1 MCGCGRK
8 GCLETIASATGIA
21 RLGLEK
27 RKGQESL
34 LNDIKAVT
42 AKDVFEAYE
51 KGDRIATDVVEEV
64 TFHLGLAISNLAN
77 SINPEIIVI
86 GGGVSKAG
94 ETLLAPLRQQF
105 ERFALPRVF
114 GSTTFKIAELGNDA
128 GVIGCA
134 WLAKQMFL
142 KK

>member
-1 MCGCGRK
+1 M
-8 GCLETIASATGIA
+8 A
-21 RLGLEK
+21 RPPSVG
-27 RKGQESL
+27 G
-34 LNDIKAVT
+34 
-42 AKDVFEAYE
+42 
-51 KGDRIATDVVEEV
+51 
-64 TFHLGLAISNLAN
+64 
-77 SINPEIIVI
+77 I

-94 ETLLAPLRQQF
+94 DALLAPLKETF

-114 GSTTFKIAELGNDA
+114 QSTTFKIAELGNDA